1 MHTAFRFDIRTL
13 GVAVSAGLLAH
24 SVLGVTINHANGA
37 TATNAALSVMAK
49 VGQLRW
55 FFTHASVG
63 GNITTGMNVLHG
75 TDTNRYRLTIYNY
88 DGDNSDG
95 AYHGGVGTEGSE
107 GGEDYRAAADPEI
120 VTNGIVY
127 ECMRGNPDWSNKLVC
142 FSNSVAVSGWRFP
155 RVNVVID
162 KFCWI
167 DPYADPTNYCALISA
182 LESQYPETLFVYL
195 TMPLSGLNFDEN
207 DERNSFNRHVR
218 SFCSAHNKHLLD
230 VADLEAWNL
239 SGVQQTYLSSGVTNQ
254 KMSFD
259 YSLDTGGDWH
269 LNAAGRRRMALG
281 WYSLAAALFAADRDG
296 DGITDGDELLAG
308 TRAADSNSA
317 LQIRISPASFSSSS
331 NAVFTWTASSGRYY
345 SVQRA
350 TGLVNGVT
358 WSNRLADRLGANS
371 FTDTVEAAVQGFYL
385 LSVRQ

>member
-1 MHTAFRFDIRTL
+1 MHTAIRYRTWRW
-13 GVAVSAGLLAH
+13 GAVLAVILAGR
-24 SVLGVTINHANGA
+24 SVPGVTIDHTNGA
-37 TATNAALSVMAK
+37 TATNAALSIMAK

-63 GNITTGMNVLHG
+63 GNIITGMNVLHG
-75 TDTNRYRLTIYNY
+75 ADTNRYRLKIYNY
-88 DGDNSDG
+88 DGDNSDW
-95 AYHGGVGTEGSE
+95 AYHGGVGTAGSE
-107 GGEDYRAAADPEI
+107 GGSDYRAAAGPART
-120 VTNGIVY
+120 TNGVIH

-155 RVNVVID
+155 KVNVVMD

-167 DPYADPTNYCALISA
+167 DPYADPTNYCSLINA

-207 DERNSFNRHVR
+207 DERNSFNRYVR
-218 SFCSAHNKHLLD
+218 SFCSANDKHLLD
-230 VADLEAWNL
+230 VADIEAWNVA
-239 SGVQQTYLSSGVTNQ
+239 GAQQTYVSGGVTNQ

-269 LNAAGRRRMALG
+269 LNATGRRRMALG
-281 WYSLAAALFAADRDG
+281 WYSLAVALFTTDRDG

-308 TRAADSNSA
+308 TRPADSNST
-317 LQIRISPASFSSSS
+317 LSLRISPSSFASS
-331 NAVFTWTASSGRYY
+331 NAVFTWTSSSGRYY

-350 TGLVNGVT
+350 TGLVADVN
-358 WSNRLADRLGANS
+358 WSNRLSDRLGANA
-371 FTDTVEAAVQGFYL
+371 FTDTVDAAAQGFYC